1 MAGVVDCLDK
11 HQAAGFQII
20 GRTGCDHQNFFA
32 SVFSLVRAPV
42 QLGNL
47 AGGPVPVL
55 DKRKLNFLHYRT
67 FQLNMGV
74 APGAEG
80 RVPAQIFIPH
90 VVSAHVGGFAVDY
103 HDFAMVAK
111 IQLKAVGLTFG
122 RVKGRGFDSGHLHI
136 IQIALGQFVAADF
149 IIQKVDLDVFFGL
162 RNQFCLQFAP
172 DVIVFNDE
180 KLLIS
185 ILAGITTTTFE
196 EGLGGQVRVIRAM
209 PNTPALAGQGAAAL
223 CPGKNV
229 SEEDR
234 RVAQHLFETVG
245 IALWVEE
252 GQMDAVTGL
261 SGSGP
266 AFVYTFIEALTAG
279 GVQEGLRLDIAHS
292 LAVQTVVGAAHLVK
306 ETGEHPAL
314 LREKVCSPAGTTIRA
329 IRVLE
334 ERGLRAMMME
344 AVGAAT
350 TRSRE
355 LGKEKK

>member
-1 MAGVVDCLDK
+1 MPLTTVGKIGFIGGGNMAEAFIKGLMNGGFPATDILFFEPNEKRRELMIERYGVSCAVDNMELVNKSDIVVVATKPQILDK
-11 HQAAGFQII
+11 
-20 GRTGCDHQNFFA
+20 
-32 SVFSLVRAPV
+32 
-42 QLGNL
+42 
-47 AGGPVPVL
+47 VL
-55 DKRKLNFLHYRT
+55 EDIVT
-67 FQLNMGV
+67 
-74 APGAEG
+74 
-80 RVPAQIFIPH
+80 
-90 VVSAHVGGFAVDY
+90 
-103 HDFAMVAK
+103 
-111 IQLKAVGLTFG
+111 
-122 RVKGRGFDSGHLHI
+122 
-136 IQIALGQFVAADF
+136 
-149 IIQKVDLDVFFGL
+149 
-162 RNQFCLQFAP
+162 
-172 DVIVFNDE
+172 VFNDE

-196 EGLGGQVRVIRAM
+196 EGLGGQARVVRAM

-229 SEEDR
+229 TEEDR

-314 LREKVCSPAGTTIRA
+314 LREKVCSPAGTTISA

-350 TRSRE
+350 ARSRE

>member
-1 MAGVVDCLDK
+1 VPLTTVGKIGFIGGGNMAEAFIKGLMNGGFPATDILFFEPNEKRRELMIERYGVSCVVDNMELVNKSDIIVVATK
-11 HQAAGFQII
+11 PQIL
-20 GRTGCDHQNFFA
+20 HK
-32 SVFSLVRAPV
+32 
-42 QLGNL
+42 
-47 AGGPVPVL
+47 VL
-55 DKRKLNFLHYRT
+55 EDIVT
-67 FQLNMGV
+67 
-74 APGAEG
+74 
-80 RVPAQIFIPH
+80 
-90 VVSAHVGGFAVDY
+90 
-103 HDFAMVAK
+103 
-111 IQLKAVGLTFG
+111 
-122 RVKGRGFDSGHLHI
+122 
-136 IQIALGQFVAADF
+136 
-149 IIQKVDLDVFFGL
+149 
-162 RNQFCLQFAP
+162 
-172 DVIVFNDE
+172 VFNDE

-185 ILAGITTTTFE
+185 ILAGVTTTTFE
-196 EGLGGQVRVIRAM
+196 EGLGGHPRVVRAM

-229 SEEDR
+229 KEEDR
-234 RVAQHLFETVG
+234 RVTQHLFETVG

-279 GVQEGLRLDIAHS
+279 GVQEGLRLDIAQS

-306 ETGEHPAL
+306 ETGEHPAM
-314 LREKVCSPAGTTIRA
+314 LREKVCSPAGTTISA